1 MGFPLSAAGINAPK
15 PIIVSIQ
22 TCNVDTE
29 RLSAESLKG
38 NINILWLSVL
48 WLHLLSFSFC

>member
-1 MGFPLSAAGINAPK
+1 MLLLVSQENRLALFAAGINAPK

-29 RLSAESLKG
+29 PL
-38 NINILWLSVL
+38 
-48 WLHLLSFSFC
+48 